1 MILCEII
8 VLISRS
14 SLIQIFRLKYSGIK
28 IFDIFKV
35 LLIWIYYKKLFDK
48 YTLNDVD
55 IKLRERLNDN
65 ILGTK
70 NIFSQQIFQIAF

>member
-14 SLIQIFRLKYSGIK
+14 SLIQIFRFKYSGIK